1 MGESTKDTGTIQ
13 VLLER
18 LNNERLPQA
27 LDLEKKVNRG
37 ECLDDYEL
45 RFLQQVFED
54 ANDVQY
60 LFDKHPEYQPLASRL
75 AGLYSDITR
84 KALENEEKAHP
95 AAGGRP

>member
-1 MGESTKDTGTIQ
+1 MAESTKDAGTIQ
-13 VLLER
+13 VMLER

-27 LDLEKKVNRG
+27 LELEKKVNRG

-54 ANDVQY
+54 ASTNQF
-60 LFDKHPEYQPLASRL
+60 LLGKHPEYQALVSRL